1 MKTRSYMIAITMA
14 FFISMPSYAA
24 DVPSNLDTGNSADL
38 EIFSSEELDADDD
51 LDEPVSESDI
61 GSSINFSSSEPVVVD
76 NNFYFDNGFDFDDS
90 FYFDN
95 NDDEASLLTTPIPA
109 AIWLFGTG
117 LLGLSRIVKHHKKA

>member
-1 MKTRSYMIAITMA
+1 MKIRSYMIAITMA

-24 DVPSNLDTGNSADL
+24 DVPSNLDTNNSADF

-76 NNFYFDNGFDFDDS
+76 NNFYFDNGFDFD
-90 FYFDN
+90 N
-95 NDDEASLLTTPIPA
+95 NDDEASLLTTPVPA

-117 LLGLSRIVKHHKKA
+117 LLGLSRIVKRHKKA